1 MRLAKLCYDLEGE
14 SSQLKKIEL
23 LVQFLSKL
31 DDDEIGLSIL
41 LIVGRIF
48 PDESDKTLNISYKTI
63 QSLISKS
70 SKQRVLVKRNYSIK
84 EIYGVFRNISELSGA
99 GSITKKKNL
108 LLGLFIQ
115 LSEVEKRYLIRMILG
130 EMRIGVSEG
139 VMLFAIADASGIDR
153 EKIKNAYMFYGN
165 LGEIGKIALKEGIK
179 GIEKI
184 QIKVFR
190 PIKPMLAEMAESIS
204 EILNEHDKNSVFEFK
219 YDGIRV
225 QLHKSGEKLKLFTR
239 KLNEISEGYPE
250 LLQKMN
256 VKLNAETLILDGEL
270 VAINKDNKPYPFQDL
285 MKKKSDNIP
294 ADINYRIYFFDILFL
309 NGESLLNKPFKKRK
323 EILNKNCNKIN
334 STYSIFENDINKIS
348 DFFKESVDSGHE
360 GIIGKDLDSIYY
372 VGRRKKSWLKL
383 KKDYDLD
390 LVIIAAEWGSGRRRE
405 WLSNY
410 HLAVKGKHNDY
421 KMVGKTFKGLTDQ
434 EFEEITNRLLELKI
448 AEIKNLVVVE
458 PKIVVEVTFNE
469 IQRSPK
475 YESGFAL
482 RFARIK
488 NIRIDKSINEIN
500 SIDDLTSLYNYQYSK
515 KASI

>member
-1 MRLAKLCYDLEGE
+1 LAELCNDLEGE

-23 LVQFLSKL
+23 LIEFLSKL
-31 DDDEIGLSIL
+31 DDDEIEVSIL
-41 LIVGRIF
+41 LIIGRIF
-48 PDESDKTLNISYKTI
+48 PDESDKTLNISYKII

-70 SKQRVLVKRNYSIK
+70 SKQRVLVKRDYSIK
-84 EIYGVFRNISELSGA
+84 EIYEVFRNIAELSGA

-108 LLGLFIQ
+108 ILSLFIQ
-115 LSEVEKRYLIRMILG
+115 LSEIEKRYLIRMILG

-139 VMLFAIADASGIDR
+139 VMLFAIADASNIDR

-165 LGEIGKIALKEGIK
+165 LGEIGKIALKEGIN

-184 QIKVFR
+184 QIKIFR
-190 PIKPMLAEMAESIS
+190 PIKPMLAEMAESIDK
-204 EILNEHDKNSVFEFK
+204 ILNEHTKNSVFEYK

-225 QLHKSGEKLKLFTR
+225 QLHKSGEKLKLYTR
-239 KLNEISEGYPE
+239 KLNEISEGYHE
-250 LLQKMN
+250 LLQSMN
-256 VKLNAETLILDGEL
+256 VKLNSETLILDGEL

-294 ADINYRIYFFDILFL
+294 SDINYRIYIFDILFL
-309 NGESLLNKPFKKRK
+309 NGESLLHKPLKIRK
-323 EILNKNCNKIN
+323 EILNDICSETNITN
-334 STYSIFENDINKIS
+334 SIFEKNINKIK
-348 DFFKESVDSGHE
+348 DFFEKSIDSGHE
-360 GIIGKDLDSIYY
+360 GIIGKDLDSIYF
-372 VGRRKKSWLKL
+372 VGRRKKAWLKL
-383 KKDYDLD
+383 KKDYELD
-390 LVIIAAEWGSGRRRE
+390 LVIIAADWGSGRRRG

-410 HLAVKGKHNDY
+410 HLAIRGKHNDY
-421 KMVGKTFKGLTDQ
+421 KMVGKTFKGLSDQ
-434 EFEEITNRLLELKI
+434 EFKEMTERLLGLKI
-448 AEIKNLVVVE
+448 DETRNTVIVE

-488 NIRIDKSINEIN
+488 NIRFDKSINEIN